1 MKSNV
6 TNRQMFFIL
15 FLTLT
20 AFSTISLPKLM
31 AGVAGRSSWIPI
43 LLSSVIFGIIAYI
56 VAKLNSMYKGKMFY
70 DYGKEIAGKF
80 ITVLI
85 TVYYII
91 YYFIVGIYF
100 KVKLTTLLAS
110 NFLPTTP
117 AYIVLFLGILLFG
130 YVAYK
135 GITNIARMFEIFGVL
150 FILTTIMLC
159 TVMLLEGMKENILPF
174 YNSNDAKHFLTA
186 LKKLI
191 TSYIGIGVLLVIP
204 FSPNNKKAPKTVFLT
219 LLFIGIIYVLLVEG
233 TIMILGLNNT
243 IALNDSFI
251 EGIKLVQIPV
261 IERTDIFY
269 LIFGLLSLFAG
280 MISVF
285 VIILE
290 LCCKLLPRVKRI
302 ILMFSIDFIFFILSL
317 FALKINNMHDVFES
331 FAPYLLIISAFFPIL
346 LFVVAKI
353 KKLKE
358 KEV

>member
-1 MKSNV
+1 
-6 TNRQMFFIL
+6 MFFIL

-20 AFSTISLPKLM
+20 AFSTIDLPKII

-43 LLSSVIFGIIAYI
+43 LISSVIFGIIAYI
-56 VAKLNSMYKGKMFY
+56 VAKLNSMYPGKMFY
-70 DYGKEIAGKF
+70 DYGKVIAGKF
-80 ITVLI
+80 VTVLI
-85 TVYYII
+85 TVYYIF
-91 YYFIVGIYF
+91 YYIMIGVYF
-100 KVKLTTLLAS
+100 KVKLATLLAS
-110 NFLPTTP
+110 NFLPNTP
-117 AYIVLFLGILLFG
+117 AYTVLFLGILLFG

-174 YNSNDAKHFLTA
+174 YNSNDSKHFLTA

-204 FSPNNKKAPKTVFLT
+204 FSPNNKKAPKTVFLA

-269 LIFGLLSLFAG
+269 LVFGLLSLFAG

-290 LCCKLLPRVKRI
+290 FCCKLLPGVKRI

-317 FALKINNMHDVFES
+317 FALKINNMRDVFES
-331 FAPYLLIISAFFPIL
+331 FAPYLLMISAVIPIL
-346 LFVVAKI
+346 LFIVAKI